1 MLHVICLSSQIT
13 DRTATVH
20 VDGPRAP
27 QLAKLVSDYVSALFR
42 DDAERLFEICDVACR
57 DPEFLDLVFEV
68 DAALLD
74 LKCFE
79 PRKAVI
85 S

>member
-1 MLHVICLSSQIT
+1 MLHVICLSSQTT
-13 DRTATVH
+13 DRTETVH

-42 DDAERLFEICDVACR
+42 GDGERLFEICDEAYR
-57 DPEFLDLVFEV
+57 DPELRGLVLDVVLKMEGFEQG
-68 DAALLD
+68 
-74 LKCFE
+74 
-79 PRKAVI
+79 KAVT